1 MYVLELFKEE
11 QVRKNAVEEPQV
23 RHHGMDLLRE
33 YLSLLP
39 EKRKGFEQYAKS
51 RKA

>member
-11 QVRKNAVEEPQV
+11 PARKNATDEPLV

-33 YLSLLP
+33 YLSLPP

-51 RKA
+51 KRA